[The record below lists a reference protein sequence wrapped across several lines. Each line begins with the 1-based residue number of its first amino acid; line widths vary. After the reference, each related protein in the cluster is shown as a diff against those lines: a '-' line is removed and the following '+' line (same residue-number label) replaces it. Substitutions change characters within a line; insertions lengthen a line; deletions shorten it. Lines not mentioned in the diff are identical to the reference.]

1 MNKSLVKNVA
11 TELRSI
17 GAKDNGSTALAA
29 AIAYS
34 LPVLPVGTAFKFVF
48 RQQYEGSV
56 ASLISAVNE
65 IQVVDYQATLELT
78 ESLYVSRMQALYS
91 PLVKCAA
98 EFDVECVGTNYAT
111 IQAFITD
118 LLK

>member
-1 MNKSLVKNVA
+1 MNKNLIKNVA

-29 AIAYS
+29 AIAFS
-34 LPVLPVGTAFKFVF
+34 LPVLPIGTAFKFVF
-48 RQQYEGSV
+48 RQQYESTA

-65 IQVVDYQATLELT
+65 IQVVDYRATLELT
-78 ESLYVSRMQALYS
+78 ECLYVGRMQGLYS
-91 PLVKCAA
+91 PLSKCDAQYDI
-98 EFDVECVGTNYAT
+98 ESMGSNYLT
-111 IQAFITD
+111 IQTIVSD